1 MSDRTYH
8 PDEPHGQGHRAQLNW
23 LRAGVLGA
31 NDGIVSIAALL
42 LGGAS
47 IVFVKLL
54 EQVVLGEIRRT
65 CRL

>member
-1 MSDRTYH
+1 MQLIDQSFEQQ
-8 PDEPHGQGHRAQLNW
+8 PVPHTSTPEDNH
-23 LRAGVLGA
+23 
-31 NDGIVSIAALL
+31 IAAVFLFYL
-42 LGGAS
+42 RHPARCLGPGGAS